1 MDNKRFSNLSS
12 NDMVNIINNRISKN
26 TLLSTKCAKKLFL
39 QYISKKHSIN
49 DADDIFAKE

>member
-12 NDMVNIINNRISKN
+12 NDMVNIINNRMSKN

-39 QYISKKHSIN
+39 QYISEKHSIN
-49 DADDIFAKE
+49 DVDDISAK

>member
-12 NDMVNIINNRISKN
+12 NDMVNMINNRMSKN

-39 QYISKKHSIN
+39 QYISEKHSIN
-49 DADDIFAKE
+49 DADDISAK